1 VSGRRVL
8 LEEQT
13 AR

>member
-1 VSGRRVL
+1 MYITPGL

-13 AR
+13 Q